1 MGSCISKCKRKK
13 KFKEDCSCSHVHD
26 KLVISQ
32 DHPKSSIPS
41 NPTPPAMLKPIVT
54 PSQSSSFSCSNNSK
68 SFATMASSISSSSS
82 SSCNSS
88 SVLIG
93 AKDRSFSNEFLWSCV
108 KENPHIIGVKQS
120 LENPKRTP
128 LRNLEHSIEFSPF
141 VTRTK
146 HSVQENLTAPTPKKR
161 ARANSPTLVRQKSF
175 RKEQNRGLRSPSP
188 SRKFIGENDR
198 ISILADANSCKGPIF
213 PKASAT
219 NNSLSYGLKK
229 ESFRPPAASPNRD
242 FAIKRDVSV
251 RKMDAFSQQASKK
264 IGGDHVAGEDI
275 QSRQGLDIVMEEDI
289 NNPLIALDCF
299 IFL

>member
-1 MGSCISKCKRKK
+1 MGSCISKCTRKK

-32 DHPKSSIPS
+32 DHPKSSS
-41 NPTPPAMLKPIVT
+41 NPTPPSILKPIVT

-68 SFATMASSISSSSS
+68 SYATMASSISSS

-108 KENPHIIGVKQS
+108 KENPHITGLKQS

-128 LRNLEHSIEFSPF
+128 LQNLEHSIEFSPF

-146 HSVQENLTAPTPKKR
+146 HSVHENLTASTPKKR

-188 SRKFIGENDR
+188 NRQFIGENNR
-198 ISILADANSCKGPIF
+198 SFLADANSCKGPIF

-219 NNSLSYGLKK
+219 NSLSYGVKK
-229 ESFRPPAASPNRD
+229 ESFRPPAASPNRN

-251 RKMDAFSQQASKK
+251 RKMDAFSQQGSKK
-264 IGGDHVAGEDI
+264 IGGNHVVGEDI
-275 QSRQGLDIVMEEDI
+275 QSREGLDIVMEEDI

>member
-1 MGSCISKCKRKK
+1 MGSCISKCTRRK

-32 DHPKSSIPS
+32 DHPNSSIPS
-41 NPTPPAMLKPIVT
+41 NTTPPTKLKPVII
-54 PSQSSSFSCSNNSK
+54 PSQSSKFSHSDNSK
-68 SFATMASSISSSSS
+68 SCATMASSISFS

-108 KENPHIIGVKQS
+108 KESPHIMGVKQN

-128 LRNLEHSIEFSPF
+128 LQNIDPSIEFSPF

-146 HSVQENLTAPTPKKR
+146 LSVQENLAGSTPKKR
-161 ARANSPTLVRQKSF
+161 ARENSPTLVRQKSF

-188 SRKFIGENDR
+188 SRKFNRENNN
-198 ISILADANSCKGPIF
+198 SLLADENSYKGPIF

-219 NNSLSYGLKK
+219 DSLSYGVKR
-229 ESFRPPAASPNRD
+229 ESFRPPTTSPNRA
-242 FAIKRDVSV
+242 FAIKRNVSV
-251 RKMDAFSQQASKK
+251 PKMDAFSKK
-264 IGGDHVAGEDI
+264 IGGNHGVGEDI